1 MRHYLEAVTACV
13 NYADFLAETIPANR
27 AHIDRWIIVTSPE
40 DRATLDLCHKHNLEV
55 ITTRDFYRAGDKFN
69 KGRAIERG
77 LGMLAHDDW
86 LLHLDADIALPGDF
100 RESLDDA
107 DLDPSCIYGADRLL
121 IQGWDAWRQLVA
133 RGFLR
138 RSWHCCVTA
147 NDWSIGTRWADVRYG
162 YVPIGYFQLWH
173 QSADHRH
180 GIRLRRYPDNHQ
192 TAARADVKFALQW
205 DRRQRQLLPEVLVA
219 HLESEPCKTGAN
231 WTGRATKPFAPGSR
245 SCLAQCRPDHHHGP
259 HRPAS

>member
-1 MRHYLEAVTACV
+1 MRQYLEAVTVCV

-27 AHIDRWIIVTSPE
+27 VHFDRWLIVTSP
-40 DRATLDLCHKHNLEV
+40 DDHATLNLCHNHNLEV
-55 ITTRDFYRAGDKFN
+55 VVTRHFYRGGDQFN

-86 LLHLDADIALPGDF
+86 LLHIDADIALPGDF

-107 DLDPSCIYGADRLL
+107 DLDPSCIYGADRLMV
-121 IQGWDAWRQLVA
+121 QGWDAWQRLKSQ
-133 RGFLR
+133 GFLR
-138 RSWHCCVTA
+138 RSWHCMVKY
-147 NDWSIGTRWADVRYG
+147 NGYPVGDRWADVRYG
-162 YVPIGYFQLWH
+162 YVPIGFFQLWN
-173 QSADHRH
+173 QAADHRH

-192 TAARADVKFALQW
+192 TAARADVKFAIQW

-231 WTGRATKPFAPGSR
+231 WTGRTTLMFGPGQHQR
-245 SCLAQCRPDHHHGP
+245 LH
-259 HRPAS
+259 HRPVS

>member
-1 MRHYLEAVTACV
+1 MRQSLEAVTVCV

-27 AHIDRWIIVTSPE
+27 VHIDRWIIVTSPD
-40 DRATLDLCHKHNLEV
+40 DRATLNLCHNHNLEV
-55 ITTRDFYRAGDKFN
+55 IATRDFTRGGDLFN

-100 RESLDDA
+100 RESLEDA
-107 DLDPSCIYGADRLL
+107 DLDPNCIYGADRLMV
-121 IQGWDAWRQLVA
+121 QGWDAWQRLKSL
-133 RGFLR
+133 GFLR
-138 RSWHCCVTA
+138 RSWHCMVKHNGYTVG
-147 NDWSIGTRWADVRYG
+147 DRWADVRYG
-162 YVPIGYFQLWH
+162 YVPIGFFQLWN
-173 QSADHRH
+173 QAADHRH

-205 DRRQRQLLPEVLVA
+205 DRRERQLLPEVLVA

-231 WTGRATKPFAPGSR
+231 WTGRTTVLFGPNARHQG
-245 SCLAQCRPDHHHGP
+245 DHD
-259 HRPAS
+259 HRPQNRPVS